1 MANNIKKSSLTLPQ
15 KVLLTNLM
23 SVFLGVLSSLL
34 ASYLYSLFVQGI
46 RRDFFLI
53 ILLILMIIAST
64 VMFQLITGK
73 TDAEIIL
80 DSLMDEMKLSAKL
93 KASQKNKK
101 VENHAV
107 VSALNTELENA
118 IKNGDLEKS
127 KSLISMRKE
136 LDNE

>member
-1 MANNIKKSSLTLPQ
+1 
-15 KVLLTNLM
+15 
-23 SVFLGVLSSLL
+23 
-34 ASYLYSLFVQGI
+34 
-46 RRDFFLI
+46 
-53 ILLILMIIAST
+53 MIIAST